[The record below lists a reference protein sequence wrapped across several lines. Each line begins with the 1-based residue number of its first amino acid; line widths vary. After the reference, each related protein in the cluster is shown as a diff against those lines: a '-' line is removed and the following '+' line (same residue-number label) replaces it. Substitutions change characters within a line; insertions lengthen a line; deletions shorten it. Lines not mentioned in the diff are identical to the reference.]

1 MPEPVAAKS
10 MSAAARVV
18 RFMGFLCGE
27 GSHVENAT
35 SRINGVREGNWCFK
49 VRILLIFRRRAP
61 KPPAHQEVI
70 LHARVAELVD
80 ALD

>member
-18 RFMGFLCGE
+18 RFMGFLYAE

-35 SRINGVREGNWCFK
+35 SRINGIREGN
-49 VRILLIFRRRAP
+49 
-61 KPPAHQEVI
+61 
-70 LHARVAELVD
+70 
-80 ALD
+80 